1 MKRFVLC
8 LPLLLAAC
16 GFSPRVPPTVGDLL
30 SAPTALNV
38 GGQVVTL
45 DSASASGAGGFG
57 VKVRL
62 NSRDALPAL
71 KLDGVFV
78 VSGTD
83 LWKSPLRSSGA
94 QGSAFGRSGA
104 SVQPGETVQVVVRL
118 RDAQGRPLWLRD
130 GETRVGTAP

>member
-8 LPLLLAAC
+8 LPLLVAAC

-45 DSASASGAGGFG
+45 ESTSASGSGGFG

-62 NSRDALPAL
+62 ASRDALPAL
-71 KLDGVFV
+71 RLDGVFV
-78 VSGTD
+78 VSGTE
-83 LWKSPLRSSGA
+83 LWKSPLRAAGGAASAYGRAGSG
-94 QGSAFGRSGA
+94 
-104 SVQPGETVQVVVRL
+104 VQPGETVQVVVRL
-118 RDAQGRPLWLRD
+118 RDAQGRVLFLRD
-130 GETRVGTAP
+130 GETRVGSGP

>member
-1 MKRFVLC
+1 MKRLVLV

-16 GFSPRVPPTVGDLL
+16 GFSPRVPPSVGDLL
-30 SAPTALNV
+30 GAPTALNV

-45 DSASASGAGGFG
+45 DSASASGSGGFG

-62 NSRDALPAL
+62 TSRDALPAL
-71 KLDGVFV
+71 RLDGVFV

-83 LWKSPLRSSGA
+83 LWKSPLRSTGGVASAYGRAGSG
-94 QGSAFGRSGA
+94 
-104 SVQPGETVQVVVRL
+104 VQAGETVQVVVRL
-118 RDAQGRPLWLRD
+118 RDAQGRVLWLRD